1 MVRLEIQADKFG
13 IMQQAKRTVLKI
25 KTHAE
30 NVTSTLF
37 AAFMLLFEQH
47 YKQMSLNIYPFL
59 RVNFKILP
67 LTRLIKKFQKIQEIL
82 VQSIMLSM
90 VQDYH
95 NGMEMKLFLP
105 KYSVH
110 LCFILAVVSHVC
122 EAAIYATIWIF
133 LQQHNKRMAPHL
145 SKQAM
150 RQRMKTSAVSI
161 GCDMYFFTYETIWI
175 LIMCL
180 VNLYGSE
187 RLFHW
192 VFLAW
197 QFHFPIRNHFQ
208 AMSTE
213 STRRIYLENL
223 IWIQNVV
230 TRPFKMIKSP
240 IRILQRLLQ

>member
-1 MVRLEIQADKFG
+1 
-13 IMQQAKRTVLKI
+13 
-25 KTHAE
+25 
-30 NVTSTLF
+30 
-37 AAFMLLFEQH
+37 
-47 YKQMSLNIYPFL
+47 
-59 RVNFKILP
+59 
-67 LTRLIKKFQKIQEIL
+67 
-82 VQSIMLSM
+82 M

-110 LCFILAVVSHVC
+110 LCFILAAVSHVC

-150 RQRMKTSAVSI
+150 RQRLKTSAVSM
-161 GCDMYFFTYETIWI
+161 GCDMYFWTIETIWI
-175 LIMCL
+175 LIICL

-187 RLFHW
+187 SSFHLI
-192 VFLAW
+192 FLAW
-197 QFHFPIRNHFQ
+197 QFNFPIRNSFQ

-213 STRRIYLENL
+213 STRRIYFENL

-230 TRPFKMIKSP
+230 TRPFKMVKSP
-240 IRILQRLLQ
+240 IRILQRLILRDPIFRAIHSTE